1 MFDSICNS
9 NNFFFVDSSVFLFR
23 LRWYKNG
30 GKIKLSDAQDES
42 MIPPL
47 VLFLLLSLCLLKHT
61 KYMYILTSTDEIF
74 YKIVMKYLIWKITS
88 HFWTNITMWQL

>member
-9 NNFFFVDSSVFLFR
+9 NNFFFIDSSVFLFP
-23 LRWYKNG
+23 YKNV

-74 YKIVMKYLIWKITS
+74 YKIVMKYLI
-88 HFWTNITMWQL
+88 